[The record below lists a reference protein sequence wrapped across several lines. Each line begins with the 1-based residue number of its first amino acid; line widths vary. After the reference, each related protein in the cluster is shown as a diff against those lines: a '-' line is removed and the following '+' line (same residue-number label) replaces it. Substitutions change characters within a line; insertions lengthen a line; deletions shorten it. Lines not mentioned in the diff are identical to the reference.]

1 MVHPAAMDVARPAG
15 RWDWWTIPF
24 EWAQSL
30 GPVPGVVYRANRTV
44 EVHRT
49 HLPLLAARGYPLPA
63 LTAGIP
69 PAPPKALTLRPWQ
82 ARARTWVA
90 DRRGAL
96 IVAEP
101 RLGKTPLALS
111 LHEPGGLLMI
121 LAPLDVRE
129 VWLAWIDRMF
139 PGARAE
145 TLVLEG
151 TVPDIERLRRA
162 RFVFAHYDILMHQQV
177 TSVRPRTLVIDEA
190 HLLANP
196 TSQRTKAV
204 RFFAGLAD
212 RVITLTGTPLWNK
225 TRGLGPLLAITN
237 PGAWGS
243 HHEFSQRYASPEM
256 GEYGWIYGEL
266 SNREEF
272 MQRRAEVVFE
282 ARWSVEAP
290 ELPATNYVV
299 VDVPVGT
306 DDLASLD
313 ETAAEMRDD
322 GAGTDDNTIGAL
334 TRYRQATGIIKVDAV
349 VARALVHQG
358 PLVIWGWHKQRVIK
372 KIADQLK
379 KQGRAVF
386 MLHGDLSVQKRT
398 EALDSWR
405 ASPDGILCA
414 TLAVGQ
420 VGIDL
425 SYATTAYMVEIDWT
439 PAVNYQ
445 TTMRTFTP
453 DRPMTI
459 VFFRVDH
466 PIERMLVDSVR
477 TKMQRADVS
486 AMPAAG
492 SAFQID
498 APQDVDD
505 SAVLDELRAVL
516 AAKPTDFTSWG

>member
-1 MVHPAAMDVARPAG
+1 MDAVRAAG

-24 EWAQSL
+24 EWARQL
-30 GPVPGVVYRANRTV
+30 GPVPGIVYRADRTV

-49 HLPLLAARGYPLPA
+49 HLPLLATHGFPIPE
-63 LTAGIP
+63 LTAG
-69 PAPPKALTLRPWQ
+69 APPVLSKSLTLRPWQ
-82 ARARTWVA
+82 ARARTWMA
-90 DRRGAL
+90 DRRGSL
-96 IVAEP
+96 VVAEP

-129 VWLAWIDRMF
+129 VWLTWIERMF

-151 TVPDIERLRRA
+151 MVPDIDKLRRA
-162 RFVFAHYDILMHQQV
+162 RFVFAHYDILTHQQV
-177 TSVRPRTLVIDEA
+177 TSVRPRTLIVDEI

-204 RFFAGLAD
+204 KFFAGLAD
-212 RVITLTGTPLWNK
+212 RVIALTGTPMWNK

-243 HHEFSQRYASPEM
+243 YHEFSQRYASPTV
-256 GEYGWIYGEL
+256 GEYGWVYGEL

-282 ARWSVEAP
+282 ARWATEAP

-299 VDVPVGT
+299 VDVDVSA
-306 DDLASLD
+306 DDLAGLD
-313 ETAAEMRDD
+313 EAAAEMR
-322 GAGTDDNTIGAL
+322 GTLMTDDNTIGAL
-334 TRYRQATGIIKVDAV
+334 ARYRQATGVLKIDTV
-349 VARALVHQG
+349 VERAMAYAG

-372 KIADQLK
+372 KIADRLK
-379 KQGRAVF
+379 KQGRPTF
-386 MLHGDLSVQKRT
+386 MLHGDLSIQKRT

-405 ASPDGILCA
+405 ASPDGVLCA

-420 VGIDL
+420 VGLDL
-425 SYATTAYMVEIDWT
+425 SHATTAYVVEIDWT

-445 TTMRTFTP
+445 TAMRTFAP
-453 DRPMTI
+453 DRAMTI

-466 PIERMLVDSVR
+466 PVERMLVDSQR
-477 TKMQRADVS
+477 TKMQRAEAA

-492 SAFQID
+492 SAFQVDVSLD
-498 APQDVDD
+498 ADD
-505 SAVLDELRAVL
+505 GMVLDELRALL
-516 AAKPTDFTSWG
+516 ASRPVDFTTLV